1 MAISYIS
8 QASAASD
15 SVTLGTHAAGDL
27 LLVFSYNDGSS
38 TIPSL
43 PTGWLNFYN
52 LLAATGSVRVG
63 FKVANSSAE
72 TSGTWTNADGVIA
85 VVYRSNAGLVVPAFQ
100 SANTATS
107 ATVNYPGIGSGLN
120 RESVDQWFVGFGV
133 MRNDTNALE
142 TPPTGQTNR
151 SNLVATGWEM
161 ALHDTNADANSWTST
176 NVTVA
181 TSALWR
187 TLVVQICE
195 QPYPSGGGGF
205 RPVNI
210 RGGAD
215 Q

>member
-8 QASAASD
+8 QASAATD
-15 SVTLGTHAAGDL
+15 SVTLGTHAAGDSL
-27 LLVFSYNDGSS
+27 FAFAYKNGSA

-43 PTGWLNFYN
+43 PSGWLSFFTQTFS
-52 LLAATGSVRVG
+52 TGSYRIG
-63 FKVANSSAE
+63 FKIANSSAE
-72 TSGTWTNADGVIA
+72 TSGSWTNADGVIA
-85 VVYRSNAGLVVPAFQ
+85 VVYRSDAGLVIPAISS
-100 SANTATS
+100 SAAATS
-107 ATVNYPGIGSGLN
+107 TAVNYSAILSVFN

-142 TPPTGQTNR
+142 TPPTGMTNR
-151 SNLVATGWEM
+151 SNLVGTGWEM
-161 ALHDTNADANSWTST
+161 AAHDTNADANSWAST
-176 NVTVA
+176 NVTVT

-187 TLVVQICE
+187 TAVAQIYE
-195 QPYPSGGGGF
+195 QPYPTTSGGF